1 MYYNR
6 NLITAEQHLT
16 DAEEASGVFDLNT
29 QAFSQ
34 SQKNW
39 PIPSDDF
46 DFAVRIEIP
55 FARTVKFARQTYGAV
70 TYTIDWGDGTAL
82 STENGSTIYH
92 TYSADGIYIVK
103 CTRISGATLG
113 LNSISASITAIFA
126 SSNYVSAAKFSLNQ
140 QYNFDVLSV
149 PFSIFASV
157 TDFASNFRLCVS
169 LKKFPLLDVSSGT
182 NFSKAWENCY
192 TLESFPAL
200 SFNSATSLE
209 GAWLRCAHLRVFPLI
224 TNTSNVTNFQGC
236 WSGCS
241 SLISFPLIDT
251 SSGTNFQS
259 CWSGCTYISSFP
271 TIGTSNGTTFYAAW
285 QGCETLT
292 TFPALNFTSGTQFRN
307 GWQNCYLLASFE
319 ANMFDSTGTLA
330 SNAFIRA
337 FQNCALTAQS
347 IENILTSLV
356 TNGATGIT
364 LEITGGTNAAYS
376 TWSSAAQ
383 TALTTLQSRSWNVI
397 YNT

>member
-6 NLITAEQHLT
+6 NLITAEQHPT
-16 DAEEASGVFDLNT
+16 DAEEASGVFDLNA

-46 DFAVRIEIP
+46 DYALRIEIP
-55 FARTVKFARQTYGAV
+55 YASTVRLARLTQGAV

-82 STENGSTIYH
+82 SSEYNAIAYH

-103 CTRISGATLG
+103 CTRTSGAALG
-113 LNSISASITAIFA
+113 FASINALITAIFA

-157 TDFASNFRLCVS
+157 TDFTTNFRLCTS

-182 NFSKAWENCY
+182 NFTRAWDACFI
-192 TLESFPAL
+192 LESFPAL
-200 SFNSATSLE
+200 SFNSATNLQE
-209 GAWLRCAHLRVFPLI
+209 AWSRCRHLRVFPSI
-224 TNTSNVTNFQGC
+224 TNTSNVTNFQST
-236 WSGCS
+236 WSSCS
-241 SLISFPLIDT
+241 SLVSFPLIDT